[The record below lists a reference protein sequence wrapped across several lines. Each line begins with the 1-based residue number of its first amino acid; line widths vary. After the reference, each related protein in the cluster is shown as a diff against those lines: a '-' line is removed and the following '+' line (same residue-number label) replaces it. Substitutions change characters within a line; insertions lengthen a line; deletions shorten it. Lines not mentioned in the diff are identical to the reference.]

1 MGGSVN
7 FLKSNMKLPVII
19 QIGVSFLVSIAL
31 AQDVVNE
38 KAGNSIKVDTRAP
51 SDYQNCNCQ
60 CDSYTWSDGNYIRG
74 NCRSKAKL
82 PGPSQATGLF
92 CYISGSALCS
102 CRDVQRSNSVV
113 DSYGNLRYYS
123 FEACTTPPRNRCQ
136 NYGWGSYGGGGNYG
150 DGDFPYCS
158 NSGSNQGSNGGWSGS
173 NSGSPGWSGGSSS
186 GSNGWSS
193 GSNCRHSGCSN
204 YRPSGG
210 SSNYRPGGSTNY
222 RPGGSSNYR
231 PGGSSSNYRPSG
243 SNNRPSLDNIL
254 NGNIRNGNTDDKDA
268 VVFGDA

>member
-1 MGGSVN
+1 MGGSVKI
-7 FLKSNMKLPVII
+7 LKTNMKLAVI
-19 QIGVSFLVSIAL
+19 GLTTFLASISL

-51 SDYQNCNCQ
+51 STYQNCNCQ

-123 FEACTTPPRNRCQ
+123 FEACTTPPRNQCT
-136 NYGWGSYGGGGNYG
+136 NYGWGSYGGNGGNYG

-158 NSGSNQGSNGGWSGS
+158 NSNSNQ
-173 NSGSPGWSGGSSS
+173 
-186 GSNGWSS
+186 GWSS
-193 GSNCRHSGCSN
+193 GSSNSNQGWSSGSSN
-204 YRPSGG
+204 
-210 SSNYRPGGSTNY
+210 SNYRPGGSTNY
-222 RPGGSSNYR
+222 RPGGSSSYR
-231 PGGSSSNYRPSG
+231 PSGSSNYRPGNS
-243 SNNRPSLDNIL
+243 PSLDNIL
-254 NGNIRNGNTDDKDA
+254 NGSIRNGNTGDKNKDKDA
-268 VVFGDA
+268 VVFSDA

>member
-1 MGGSVN
+1 MGGSVKI
-7 FLKSNMKLPVII
+7 LKTNMKLGVI
-19 QIGVSFLVSIAL
+19 GPTTFLASISL

-51 SDYQNCNCQ
+51 STYQNCNCQ

-123 FEACTTPPRNRCQ
+123 FEACTTPPRNQCT
-136 NYGWGSYGGGGNYG
+136 NYGWGSYGGNGGNYG

-158 NSGSNQGSNGGWSGS
+158 NSGSNSGS
-173 NSGSPGWSGGSSS
+173 NQ
-186 GSNGWSS
+186 GWSS
-193 GSNCRHSGCSN
+193 GSSN
-204 YRPSGG
+204 SNQGWSSG
-210 SSNYRPGGSTNY
+210 SSN
-222 RPGGSSNYR
+222 SNYR
-231 PGGSSSNYRPSG
+231 PGGSSSYRPGGSFSYRPSG
-243 SNNRPSLDNIL
+243 SSSYRPGNSPSLDNIL
-254 NGNIRNGNTDDKDA
+254 NGSIRNGNTGDKNKDKDA
-268 VVFGDA
+268 VVFSDA

>member
-1 MGGSVN
+1 MGGSVKI
-7 FLKSNMKLPVII
+7 LKTNMKLAVI
-19 QIGVSFLVSIAL
+19 GLTTFLASISL

-51 SDYQNCNCQ
+51 STYQNCNCQ

-113 DSYGNLRYYS
+113 DSHGNLRYYS
-123 FEACTTPPRNRCQ
+123 FEACTTPPRNQCT
-136 NYGWGSYGGGGNYG
+136 NYGWGSYGGNGGNYG

-158 NSGSNQGSNGGWSGS
+158 NSGSNQG
-173 NSGSPGWSGGSSS
+173 
-186 GSNGWSS
+186 WSS
-193 GSNCRHSGCSN
+193 GSSN
-204 YRPSGG
+204 S
-210 SSNYRPGGSTNY
+210 NY

-231 PGGSSSNYRPSG
+231 PGGSSSYRPGGSSSYRPSG
-243 SNNRPSLDNIL
+243 SSSYRPGNSPSLSNIL
-254 NGNIRNGNTDDKDA
+254 NGSIRNGNTGDKNKDKDA
-268 VVFGDA
+268 VVFSDA

>member
-1 MGGSVN
+1 MGGSVKI
-7 FLKSNMKLPVII
+7 LQTNMKLAVI
-19 QIGVSFLVSIAL
+19 GLTTFLASISL

-51 SDYQNCNCQ
+51 STYQNCNCQ

-123 FEACTTPPRNRCQ
+123 FEACTTPPRNQCT
-136 NYGWGSYGGGGNYG
+136 NYGWGSYGGNGGNYG

-158 NSGSNQGSNGGWSGS
+158 NSKSNQ
-173 NSGSPGWSGGSSS
+173 
-186 GSNGWSS
+186 GWSS
-193 GSNCRHSGCSN
+193 GSSN
-204 YRPSGG
+204 SNQGWSSG
-210 SSNYRPGGSTNY
+210 SSN
-222 RPGGSSNYR
+222 SNYR
-231 PGGSSSNYRPSG
+231 PGGSSSYRPGGSSSSYRPSG
-243 SNNRPSLDNIL
+243 SSSYRPSNSPSLSNIL
-254 NGNIRNGNTDDKDA
+254 NGSIRNGNTGDKNKDKDA
-268 VVFGDA
+268 VVFSDA

>member
-1 MGGSVN
+1 MGGSVKI
-7 FLKSNMKLPVII
+7 LKTNMKLGVI
-19 QIGVSFLVSIAL
+19 GLTTFLASISL

-51 SDYQNCNCQ
+51 STYQNCNCQ

-123 FEACTTPPRNRCQ
+123 FEACTTPPRNQCT
-136 NYGWGSYGGGGNYG
+136 NYGWGSYGGNGGNYG

-158 NSGSNQGSNGGWSGS
+158 NSGSNSGS
-173 NSGSPGWSGGSSS
+173 NQ
-186 GSNGWSS
+186 GWSS
-193 GSNCRHSGCSN
+193 GSSN
-204 YRPSGG
+204 SNQGWSSG
-210 SSNYRPGGSTNY
+210 SSN
-222 RPGGSSNYR
+222 SNYR
-231 PGGSSSNYRPSG
+231 PGGSSSYRPGGSFSYRPSG
-243 SNNRPSLDNIL
+243 SSSYRPGNSPSLDNIL
-254 NGNIRNGNTDDKDA
+254 NGSIRNGNTGDKNKDKDA
-268 VVFGDA
+268 VVFSDA

>member
-1 MGGSVN
+1 MGGSVKI
-7 FLKSNMKLPVII
+7 LQTNMKLAVI
-19 QIGVSFLVSIAL
+19 GLTTFLASISL

-38 KAGNSIKVDTRAP
+38 KAGNSIKVDTRTP
-51 SDYQNCNCQ
+51 STYQNCNCQ

-123 FEACTTPPRNRCQ
+123 FEACTTPPRNQCT
-136 NYGWGSYGGGGNYG
+136 NYGWGSYGGNGGNYG

-158 NSGSNQGSNGGWSGS
+158 NSGSNQG
-173 NSGSPGWSGGSSS
+173 
-186 GSNGWSS
+186 WSS
-193 GSNCRHSGCSN
+193 GSSN
-204 YRPSGG
+204 
-210 SSNYRPGGSTNY
+210 SNYRPGGSTNY
-222 RPGGSSNYR
+222 RPGGSSSYR
-231 PGGSSSNYRPSG
+231 PGGSSSYRPGGSSSSYRPSG
-243 SNNRPSLDNIL
+243 SSNYRPGNSPSLDNIL
-254 NGNIRNGNTDDKDA
+254 NGSIRNGNTGDKNKDKDA
-268 VVFGDA
+268 VVFSDA

>member
-1 MGGSVN
+1 MGGSVKI
-7 FLKSNMKLPVII
+7 LKTNMKLAVI
-19 QIGVSFLVSIAL
+19 GLTTFLASISL

-51 SDYQNCNCQ
+51 STYQNCNCQ

-123 FEACTTPPRNRCQ
+123 FEACTTPPRNQCT
-136 NYGWGSYGGGGNYG
+136 NYGWGSYGGNGGNYG

-158 NSGSNQGSNGGWSGS
+158 NSGSNSGS
-173 NSGSPGWSGGSSS
+173 NQ
-186 GSNGWSS
+186 GWSS
-193 GSNCRHSGCSN
+193 GSSN
-204 YRPSGG
+204 S
-210 SSNYRPGGSTNY
+210 NY

-231 PGGSSSNYRPSG
+231 PGGSSSYRPGG
-243 SNNRPSLDNIL
+243 SSSYRPGDSPSLDNIL
-254 NGNIRNGNTDDKDA
+254 NGSIRNGNTGDKNKDKDA
-268 VVFGDA
+268 VVFSDA

>member
-7 FLKSNMKLPVII
+7 FYKTNMKLLVI
-19 QIGVSFLVSIAL
+19 GLTSFLASISL
-31 AQDVVNE
+31 AQGVVNE

-51 SDYQNCNCQ
+51 STYQNCNCQ

-113 DSYGNLRYYS
+113 DSSGNLRYYS
-123 FEACTTPPRNRCQ
+123 FEACTTPPRNKCT
-136 NYGWGSYGGGGNYG
+136 NNGWGGYGGNQNYG

-158 NSGSNQGSNGGWSGS
+158 NSGNSGS
-173 NSGSPGWSGGSSS
+173 NH
-186 GSNGWSS
+186 GSNQGWSS
-193 GSNCRHSGCSN
+193 GSNSNYRPSNGGSSN

-210 SSNYRPGGSTNY
+210 SSS
-222 RPGGSSNYR
+222 YR
-231 PGGSSSNYRPSG
+231 PGGSSSYRPSG
-243 SNNRPSLDNIL
+243 GSSSYRPGNSPSLDNIL
-254 NGNIRNGNTDDKDA
+254 NGGHIRNGNSGDKNKDA
-268 VVFGDA
+268 VVFSDA

>member
-1 MGGSVN
+1 MGGSVKI
-7 FLKSNMKLPVII
+7 LKTNMKLAVI
-19 QIGVSFLVSIAL
+19 GLTTFLASISL

-51 SDYQNCNCQ
+51 STYQNCNCQ
-60 CDSYTWSDGNYIRG
+60 CDSYTWSDGNYIRS

-123 FEACTTPPRNRCQ
+123 FEACTTPPRNQCT
-136 NYGWGSYGGGGNYG
+136 NYGWGSYGGNGGNYG

-158 NSGSNQGSNGGWSGS
+158 NSGSNQGW
-173 NSGSPGWSGGSSS
+173 SS
-186 GSNGWSS
+186 GSSNSNQGWSS
-193 GSNCRHSGCSN
+193 GSSN
-204 YRPSGG
+204 S
-210 SSNYRPGGSTNY
+210 NY

-231 PGGSSSNYRPSG
+231 PGGSSSYRPSG
-243 SNNRPSLDNIL
+243 SSNYRPGNSPSLSNIL
-254 NGNIRNGNTDDKDA
+254 NGSIRNGNTGDKNKDKDA
-268 VVFGDA
+268 VVFSDA

>member
-1 MGGSVN
+1 MGGSVKI
-7 FLKSNMKLPVII
+7 LKTNMKLAVI
-19 QIGVSFLVSIAL
+19 GLTTFLASISL

-51 SDYQNCNCQ
+51 STYQNCNCQ

-123 FEACTTPPRNRCQ
+123 FEACTTPPRNQCT
-136 NYGWGSYGGGGNYG
+136 NYGWGSYGGNGGNYG

-158 NSGSNQGSNGGWSGS
+158 NSGSNSGS
-173 NSGSPGWSGGSSS
+173 NQ
-186 GSNGWSS
+186 GWSS
-193 GSNCRHSGCSN
+193 GSSNSNYRPSNGGSSN

-210 SSNYRPGGSTNY
+210 SSS
-222 RPGGSSNYR
+222 YR
-231 PGGSSSNYRPSG
+231 PGGSSSYRPSG
-243 SNNRPSLDNIL
+243 SSSYRPGNSPSLSNIL
-254 NGNIRNGNTDDKDA
+254 NGSIRNGNTGDKNKDKDA
-268 VVFGDA
+268 VVFSDA

>member
-1 MGGSVN
+1 MGGSVKI
-7 FLKSNMKLPVII
+7 LKTNMKLAVI
-19 QIGVSFLVSIAL
+19 GLTTFLASISL

-51 SDYQNCNCQ
+51 STYQNCNCQ

-123 FEACTTPPRNRCQ
+123 FEACTTPPRNQCT
-136 NYGWGSYGGGGNYG
+136 NYGWGSYGGNGGNYG

-158 NSGSNQGSNGGWSGS
+158 NSGSNSGSNQGWSGS
-173 NSGSPGWSGGSSS
+173 NQ
-186 GSNGWSS
+186 GWSS
-193 GSNCRHSGCSN
+193 GS
-204 YRPSGG
+204 
-210 SSNYRPGGSTNY
+210 SS
-222 RPGGSSNYR
+222 YR
-231 PGGSSSNYRPSG
+231 PGGSSSYRPGGSSSSYRPSG
-243 SNNRPSLDNIL
+243 SSSYRPGNSPSLSNIL
-254 NGNIRNGNTDDKDA
+254 NGSIRNGNTGDKNKDKDA
-268 VVFGDA
+268 VVFSDA

>member
-1 MGGSVN
+1 MGDSVKI
-7 FLKSNMKLPVII
+7 LKTNMKLAVI
-19 QIGVSFLVSIAL
+19 GLTTFLVSISL

-51 SDYQNCNCQ
+51 STYQNCNCQ

-113 DSYGNLRYYS
+113 DSYGNFR
-123 FEACTTPPRNRCQ
+123 
-136 NYGWGSYGGGGNYG
+136 

-158 NSGSNQGSNGGWSGS
+158 NSGSNSGS
-173 NSGSPGWSGGSSS
+173 NQ
-186 GSNGWSS
+186 GWSS
-193 GSNCRHSGCSN
+193 GSSN
-204 YRPSGG
+204 SNQGWSSG
-210 SSNYRPGGSTNY
+210 SSN
-222 RPGGSSNYR
+222 SNYR
-231 PGGSSSNYRPSG
+231 PGGSSSYRPGGSSSYRPGGSSSSYRPSG
-243 SNNRPSLDNIL
+243 SSSYRPGNSPSLDNIS
-254 NGNIRNGNTDDKDA
+254 NGSIRNGNTGDKNKDKDA
-268 VVFGDA
+268 VVFSDA

>member
-1 MGGSVN
+1 MGGSVKI
-7 FLKSNMKLPVII
+7 LKTNMKLAVI
-19 QIGVSFLVSIAL
+19 GLTTFLASISL

-51 SDYQNCNCQ
+51 STYQNCNCQ

-123 FEACTTPPRNRCQ
+123 FEACTTPPRNQCT
-136 NYGWGSYGGGGNYG
+136 NYGWGSYGGNGGNYG

-158 NSGSNQGSNGGWSGS
+158 NSGSNQGW
-173 NSGSPGWSGGSSS
+173 SS
-186 GSNGWSS
+186 GSSNSNQGWSS
-193 GSNCRHSGCSN
+193 GSSN
-204 YRPSGG
+204 
-210 SSNYRPGGSTNY
+210 SNYRPGGSTNY
-222 RPGGSSNYR
+222 RPGGSSSYR
-231 PGGSSSNYRPSG
+231 PGGSSSYRPGNS
-243 SNNRPSLDNIL
+243 PSLDNIL
-254 NGNIRNGNTDDKDA
+254 NGSIRNGNTGDKNKDKDA
-268 VVFGDA
+268 VVFSDA

>member
-1 MGGSVN
+1 MGGSVKI
-7 FLKSNMKLPVII
+7 LKTNMKLAVI
-19 QIGVSFLVSIAL
+19 GLTTFLASISL

-51 SDYQNCNCQ
+51 STYQNCNCQ

-113 DSYGNLRYYS
+113 DSNGNLRYYS
-123 FEACTTPPRNRCQ
+123 FEACTTPPRNQCT
-136 NYGWGSYGGGGNYG
+136 NYGWGSYGGNGGNYG

-158 NSGSNQGSNGGWSGS
+158 NSGSNQGW
-173 NSGSPGWSGGSSS
+173 SS
-186 GSNGWSS
+186 GSSNSNQGWSS
-193 GSNCRHSGCSN
+193 GSSN
-204 YRPSGG
+204 
-210 SSNYRPGGSTNY
+210 
-222 RPGGSSNYR
+222 SNYR
-231 PGGSSSNYRPSG
+231 PGGSSSYRPSG
-243 SNNRPSLDNIL
+243 SSSYRPGGSSSYRPRNSPSLSNIL
-254 NGNIRNGNTDDKDA
+254 NGSIRNGNTDDKNKDKDA
-268 VVFGDA
+268 VVFSDA

>member
-1 MGGSVN
+1 MGGSVKI
-7 FLKSNMKLPVII
+7 LKTNMKLAVI
-19 QIGVSFLVSIAL
+19 GLTTFLASISL

-51 SDYQNCNCQ
+51 STYQNCNCQ

-102 CRDVQRSNSVV
+102 RRDVQRSTSVV

-158 NSGSNQGSNGGWSGS
+158 NSGSNQGSNGGWLGS
-173 NSGSPGWSGGSSS
+173 NSGSP
-186 GSNGWSS
+186 GWSS

-210 SSNYRPGGSTNY
+210 SSNYRPGGSSSYRPGGSSSY

-231 PGGSSSNYRPSG
+231 PGGSSNYRPGG

>member
-1 MGGSVN
+1 MGDSVKI
-7 FLKSNMKLPVII
+7 LKTNMKLAVI
-19 QIGVSFLVSIAL
+19 GLTTFLVSISL

-51 SDYQNCNCQ
+51 STYQNCNCQ

-123 FEACTTPPRNRCQ
+123 FEACTTPPRNQCT
-136 NYGWGSYGGGGNYG
+136 NYGWGSYGGNGGNYG

-158 NSGSNQGSNGGWSGS
+158 NSGSNSGS
-173 NSGSPGWSGGSSS
+173 NQ
-186 GSNGWSS
+186 GWSS
-193 GSNCRHSGCSN
+193 GSSN
-204 YRPSGG
+204 
-210 SSNYRPGGSTNY
+210 
-222 RPGGSSNYR
+222 SNYR
-231 PGGSSSNYRPSG
+231 PGGSSSYRPSG
-243 SNNRPSLDNIL
+243 SSSYRPGGSSSSYRPSGSSSYRPGNSPSLSNIL
-254 NGNIRNGNTDDKDA
+254 NGSIRNGNTGDKNKDKDA
-268 VVFGDA
+268 VVFSDA

>member
-1 MGGSVN
+1 MGGSVKI
-7 FLKSNMKLPVII
+7 LQTNMKLAVI
-19 QIGVSFLVSIAL
+19 GLTTFLASISL

-51 SDYQNCNCQ
+51 STYQNCNCQ

-113 DSYGNLRYYS
+113 DSHGNLRYYS
-123 FEACTTPPRNRCQ
+123 FEACTTPPRNQCT
-136 NYGWGSYGGGGNYG
+136 NYGWGSYGGNGGNYG

-158 NSGSNQGSNGGWSGS
+158 NSGSNQG
-173 NSGSPGWSGGSSS
+173 
-186 GSNGWSS
+186 WSS
-193 GSNCRHSGCSN
+193 GSSN
-204 YRPSGG
+204 
-210 SSNYRPGGSTNY
+210 SNYRPGGSTNY
-222 RPGGSSNYR
+222 RPGGSSSYR
-231 PGGSSSNYRPSG
+231 PGGSSSYRPGGSSSSYRPSG
-243 SNNRPSLDNIL
+243 SSNYRPGNSPSLDNIL
-254 NGNIRNGNTDDKDA
+254 NGSIRNGNTGDKNKDKDA
-268 VVFGDA
+268 VVFSDA

>member
-1 MGGSVN
+1 MGGSVKI
-7 FLKSNMKLPVII
+7 LQTNMKLAVI
-19 QIGVSFLVSIAL
+19 GLTTFLASISL

-51 SDYQNCNCQ
+51 STYQNCNCQ

-123 FEACTTPPRNRCQ
+123 FEACTTPPRNQCT
-136 NYGWGSYGGGGNYG
+136 NYGWGSYGGNGGNYG

-158 NSGSNQGSNGGWSGS
+158 NSGSNSGS
-173 NSGSPGWSGGSSS
+173 NQ
-186 GSNGWSS
+186 GWSS
-193 GSNCRHSGCSN
+193 GSSN
-204 YRPSGG
+204 
-210 SSNYRPGGSTNY
+210 
-222 RPGGSSNYR
+222 SNYR
-231 PGGSSSNYRPSG
+231 PGGSSSYRPSG
-243 SNNRPSLDNIL
+243 SSSYRPGGSSSYRPGGSSSSYRPSGSSSYRPSNSPSLSNIL
-254 NGNIRNGNTDDKDA
+254 NGSIRNGNTGDKNKDKDA
-268 VVFGDA
+268 VVFSDA

>member
-1 MGGSVN
+1 MGGSVKI
-7 FLKSNMKLPVII
+7 LKTNMKLAVI
-19 QIGVSFLVSIAL
+19 GLTTFLASISL

-51 SDYQNCNCQ
+51 STYQNCNCQ

-123 FEACTTPPRNRCQ
+123 FEACTTPPRNQCT
-136 NYGWGSYGGGGNYG
+136 NYGWGSYGGNGGNYG

-158 NSGSNQGSNGGWSGS
+158 NSGSNQGW
-173 NSGSPGWSGGSSS
+173 SS
-186 GSNGWSS
+186 GSSNSNQGWSS
-193 GSNCRHSGCSN
+193 GSSN
-204 YRPSGG
+204 
-210 SSNYRPGGSTNY
+210 
-222 RPGGSSNYR
+222 SNYR
-231 PGGSSSNYRPSG
+231 PGGSSSYRPGGSSSSYRPSG
-243 SNNRPSLDNIL
+243 SSSYRPSNSPSLSNIL
-254 NGNIRNGNTDDKDA
+254 NGSIRNGNTGDKNKDKDA
-268 VVFGDA
+268 VVFSDA

>member
-7 FLKSNMKLPVII
+7 ILKRNMKLAVI
-19 QIGVSFLVSIAL
+19 GLTTFLASISL

-51 SDYQNCNCQ
+51 STYQNCNCQ

-123 FEACTTPPRNRCQ
+123 FEACTTPPRNQCT
-136 NYGWGSYGGGGNYG
+136 NYGWGSYGGNGGNYG

-158 NSGSNQGSNGGWSGS
+158 NSGSNQVW
-173 NSGSPGWSGGSSS
+173 SS
-186 GSNGWSS
+186 GSSNSNQGWSSGWSS
-193 GSNCRHSGCSN
+193 GSSNSN
-204 YRPSGG
+204 YGA
-210 SSNYRPGGSTNY
+210 GGSTNY
-222 RPGGSSNYR
+222 RPGGSSSYR
-231 PGGSSSNYRPSG
+231 PGGSSSYRPGG
-243 SNNRPSLDNIL
+243 SSSYRPGDSPSLDNIL
-254 NGNIRNGNTDDKDA
+254 NGSIRNGNTGDKNKDKD
-268 VVFGDA
+268 

>member
-7 FLKSNMKLPVII
+7 ILKTNMKLAVI
-19 QIGVSFLVSIAL
+19 GLTTFLASISL

-51 SDYQNCNCQ
+51 STYQNCNCQ

-123 FEACTTPPRNRCQ
+123 FEACTTPPRNQCT
-136 NYGWGSYGGGGNYG
+136 NYGWGSYGGNGGNYG

-158 NSGSNQGSNGGWSGS
+158 NSGSNSGS
-173 NSGSPGWSGGSSS
+173 NQ
-186 GSNGWSS
+186 GWSS
-193 GSNCRHSGCSN
+193 GSSN
-204 YRPSGG
+204 SNQGWSSG
-210 SSNYRPGGSTNY
+210 SSNSNQGW
-222 RPGGSSNYR
+222 SSYR
-231 PGGSSSNYRPSG
+231 PGGSSSSYRPSG
-243 SNNRPSLDNIL
+243 SSSYRPSNSPSLSNIL
-254 NGNIRNGNTDDKDA
+254 NGSIRNGNTGDKNKDKDA
-268 VVFGDA
+268 VVFSDA

>member
-1 MGGSVN
+1 MGDSVKI
-7 FLKSNMKLPVII
+7 LKTNMKLAVI
-19 QIGVSFLVSIAL
+19 GLTTFLASISL

-51 SDYQNCNCQ
+51 STYQNCNCQ

-123 FEACTTPPRNRCQ
+123 FEACTTPPRNQCT
-136 NYGWGSYGGGGNYG
+136 NYGWGSYGGNGGNYG

-158 NSGSNQGSNGGWSGS
+158 NSGSNQGW
-173 NSGSPGWSGGSSS
+173 SS
-186 GSNGWSS
+186 GSSNSNQGWSS
-193 GSNCRHSGCSN
+193 GSSN
-204 YRPSGG
+204 
-210 SSNYRPGGSTNY
+210 
-222 RPGGSSNYR
+222 SNYR
-231 PGGSSSNYRPSG
+231 PGGSSSYRPGGSSSSYRPSG
-243 SNNRPSLDNIL
+243 SSSYRPSNSPSLSNIL
-254 NGNIRNGNTDDKDA
+254 NGSIRNGNTGDKNKDKDA
-268 VVFGDA
+268 VVFSDA

>member
-1 MGGSVN
+1 MG
-7 FLKSNMKLPVII
+7 
-19 QIGVSFLVSIAL
+19 
-31 AQDVVNE
+31 
-38 KAGNSIKVDTRAP
+38 DTRAP
-51 SDYQNCNCQ
+51 STYQNCNCQ

-123 FEACTTPPRNRCQ
+123 FEACTTPPRNQCT
-136 NYGWGSYGGGGNYG
+136 NYGWGSYGGNGGNYG

-158 NSGSNQGSNGGWSGS
+158 NSGSNSGS
-173 NSGSPGWSGGSSS
+173 NQ
-186 GSNGWSS
+186 GWSS
-193 GSNCRHSGCSN
+193 GSSNSNYRPSNGGSSN

-210 SSNYRPGGSTNY
+210 SSNYRPSGSSSF
-222 RPGGSSNYR
+222 RPGVSSSYR
-231 PGGSSSNYRPSG
+231 PGGSSSYRPGG
-243 SNNRPSLDNIL
+243 SSSSYRPGNSPSLSNIL
-254 NGNIRNGNTDDKDA
+254 NGSIRNGNTGDKNKDKDA
-268 VVFGDA
+268 VVFSDA

>member
-1 MGGSVN
+1 MGGSVKI
-7 FLKSNMKLPVII
+7 LKTNMKLAVI
-19 QIGVSFLVSIAL
+19 GLTTFLASISL

-51 SDYQNCNCQ
+51 STYQNCNCQ

-113 DSYGNLRYYS
+113 DSHGNLRYYS
-123 FEACTTPPRNRCQ
+123 FEACTTPPRNQCT
-136 NYGWGSYGGGGNYG
+136 NYGWGSYGGNGGNYG

-158 NSGSNQGSNGGWSGS
+158 NSGSNSGS
-173 NSGSPGWSGGSSS
+173 NQ
-186 GSNGWSS
+186 GWSS
-193 GSNCRHSGCSN
+193 GSSN
-204 YRPSGG
+204 S
-210 SSNYRPGGSTNY
+210 NY

-231 PGGSSSNYRPSG
+231 PGGSSSYRPGG
-243 SNNRPSLDNIL
+243 SSSYRPGNSPSLDNIL
-254 NGNIRNGNTDDKDA
+254 NGSIRNGNTGDKNK
-268 VVFGDA
+268 

>member
-1 MGGSVN
+1 MGGSV
-7 FLKSNMKLPVII
+7 KISKTNMKLAVI
-19 QIGVSFLVSIAL
+19 GLTTLLASISL

-51 SDYQNCNCQ
+51 STYQNCNCQ

-123 FEACTTPPRNRCQ
+123 FEACTTPPRNQCT
-136 NYGWGSYGGGGNYG
+136 NYGWGSYGGNGGNYG

-158 NSGSNQGSNGGWSGS
+158 NSGSNSGS
-173 NSGSPGWSGGSSS
+173 NQGWS
-186 GSNGWSS
+186 
-193 GSNCRHSGCSN
+193 R
-204 YRPSGG
+204 G
-210 SSNYRPGGSTNY
+210 SSN
-222 RPGGSSNYR
+222 SNYR
-231 PGGSSSNYRPSG
+231 PGGSSSYRPSG
-243 SNNRPSLDNIL
+243 SSSYRPGGSSSYRPGGSSSYRPGNSPSLENIL
-254 NGNIRNGNTDDKDA
+254 NGSIRNGNTGDRNKDKDA
-268 VVFGDA
+268 VVFSDA

>member
-1 MGGSVN
+1 MGGSVKI
-7 FLKSNMKLPVII
+7 LQTNMKLAVI
-19 QIGVSFLVSIAL
+19 GLTTFLASISL

-51 SDYQNCNCQ
+51 STYQNCNCQ

-123 FEACTTPPRNRCQ
+123 FEACTTPPRNQCT
-136 NYGWGSYGGGGNYG
+136 NYGWGSYGGNGGNYG

-158 NSGSNQGSNGGWSGS
+158 NSGSNQGW
-173 NSGSPGWSGGSSS
+173 SS
-186 GSNGWSS
+186 GSSNSNQGWSS
-193 GSNCRHSGCSN
+193 GSSSYRPGGSSSYRPGGSSSS
-204 YRPSGG
+204 YRPSG
-210 SSNYRPGGSTNY
+210 SSNYRPGNS
-222 RPGGSSNYR
+222 
-231 PGGSSSNYRPSG
+231 
-243 SNNRPSLDNIL
+243 PSLDNIL
-254 NGNIRNGNTDDKDA
+254 NGSIRNGNTGDKNKDKDA
-268 VVFGDA
+268 VVFSDA